1 MILYINAC
9 ARKDSRTKELADY
22 YLSKTNEKIHQID
35 LYNERFPLADENYLN
50 VREEEAKKGNNSHPY
65 VKYAHDFARADH
77 IVIAAPYWDL
87 SFPAILKQYLE
98 MVNVVNV
105 TFRYSPEGIP
115 QGLCKA
121 KDLTYIVTAG
131 GDYAPQEYG
140 YGYVT
145 ALAHGYWGIEKTQ
158 LFSALGL
165 DINGADAEAIMREAK
180 QKIDEATGE
189 SAVN

>member
-35 LYNERFPLADENYLN
+35 LYNERVPLADENYLN